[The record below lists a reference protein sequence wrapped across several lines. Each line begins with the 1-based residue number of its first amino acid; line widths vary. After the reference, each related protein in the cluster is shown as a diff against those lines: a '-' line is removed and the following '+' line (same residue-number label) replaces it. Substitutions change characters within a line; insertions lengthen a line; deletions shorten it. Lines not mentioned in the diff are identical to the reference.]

1 MQSIEFYTDYRLF
14 LRDFYNWKKESS
26 RHYSYRL
33 FSIKAGLNSPSIYRE
48 VVAGK
53 RNLTIQT
60 ISAFV
65 KGLGF
70 NERDGRFFENL
81 VLFNQA
87 KSEEAKKKY
96 LAILRGLRYRKPQKQ
111 IPVHLFEYYEKWYNP
126 VVREL
131 AVVVDWKE
139 DYQKLSRCVNPP
151 IKASEARESIVLLL
165 NLGFLKKNSDGTYEQ
180 TSPDITTG
188 PEVNSLA
195 IRALNRE
202 YARLGMES
210 IDRFP
215 PSMRDVSSVIMAV
228 PRERLADFKREIV
241 DFRKKIITMASE
253 ATVKSDS
260 FYSLVVEFFPI
271 GQQSSN
277 IEDKHET
284 TD

>member
-14 LRDFYNWKKESS
+14 LRDFYNWKKASS

>member
-1 MQSIEFYTDYRLF
+1 
-14 LRDFYNWKKESS
+14 
-26 RHYSYRL
+26 
-33 FSIKAGLNSPSIYRE
+33 
-48 VVAGK
+48 
-53 RNLTIQT
+53 
-60 ISAFV
+60 
-65 KGLGF
+65 
-70 NERDGRFFENL
+70 
-81 VLFNQA
+81 
-87 KSEEAKKKY
+87 
-96 LAILRGLRYRKPQKQ
+96 
-111 IPVHLFEYYEKWYNP
+111 LFEYYEKWYNP